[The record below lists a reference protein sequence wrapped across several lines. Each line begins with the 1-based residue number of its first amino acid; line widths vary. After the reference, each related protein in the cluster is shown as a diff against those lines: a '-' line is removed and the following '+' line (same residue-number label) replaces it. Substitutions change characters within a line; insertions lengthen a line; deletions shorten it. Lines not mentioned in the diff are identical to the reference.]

1 MFGKRA
7 LLLTFLIFAASQ
19 AHSTSDY
26 EIRPRTLTG
35 LTYKITSVPFHA
47 KFFYLTKQIFNKLQ
61 AFEKI

>member
-35 LTYKITSVPFHA
+35 LTYKITSMSFHA
-47 KFFYLTKQIFNKLQ
+47 KFFSI
-61 AFEKI
+61 